1 MKLYDWSIA
10 PNPRRVRMY
19 LAEKGIE
26 VTTVQVAA
34 PKSMGLDAAYLE
46 KSSHRTVPMLEL
58 DDGTCIV
65 EAMAICRY
73 FEAHFK
79 ARHSEPPLFGR
90 DACEQ
95 AVVEMWERQAEYQG
109 LHAGA
114 ESFRNSHPAFEGRA
128 VPGYPDPI
136 AQIPELGER
145 GRYRFNHFLQKMDAR
160 LAGVQFLA
168 GDIFSVADITAFCGL
183 DFVQKFRLPI
193 PPELSHLQRWYAQ
206 IKVRP
211 SAAATAT

>member
-1 MKLYDWSIA
+1 MKLYDWVIA

-26 VTTVQVAA
+26 VPTEQAAA
-34 PKSMGLDAAYLE
+34 PTDMDLRADYLE
-46 KSSHRTVPMLEL
+46 KSPHRTVPMLEL

-73 FEAHFK
+73 FEAQ
-79 ARHSEPPLFGR
+79 HSEPPLFGR
-90 DACEQ
+90 DPAEQ

-109 LHAGA
+109 MHAGA
-114 ESFRNSHPAFEGRA
+114 ESFRNSHPAFAGRA

-145 GRYRFNHFLQKMDAR
+145 GRYRFNHFLKKMDHR
-160 LAGVQFLA
+160 LAEVEFLA
-168 GDIFSVADITAFCGL
+168 GENFSVADITAFCGL
-183 DFVQKFRLPI
+183 DFVHKFRLSI
-193 PPELSHLQRWYAQ
+193 PPELTHVQRWFEQVKA
-206 IKVRP
+206 RP
-211 SAAATAT
+211 SAVATQA